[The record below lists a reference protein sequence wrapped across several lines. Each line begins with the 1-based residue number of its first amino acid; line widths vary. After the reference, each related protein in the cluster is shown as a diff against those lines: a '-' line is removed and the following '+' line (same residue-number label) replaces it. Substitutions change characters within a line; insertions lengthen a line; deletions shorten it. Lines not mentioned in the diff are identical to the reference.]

1 MILSALFAHAQ
12 EDEIIAAGDE
22 LDIEDLVLYLPG
34 YQELPDVFPV
44 FLAKLAQRHEDIK
57 TIAMPD
63 VEALTA
69 PGFEDEALYIAI
81 FKTPQDAGIFLNALT
96 KEDTPNLTFPNDKLR
111 IGLFHSDLLVFLMKA
126 AIGL

>member
-1 MILSALFAHAQ
+1 M
-12 EDEIIAAGDE
+12 
-22 LDIEDLVLYLPG
+22 
-34 YQELPDVFPV
+34 

-69 PGFEDEALYIAI
+69 PGFEDEALYIVV
-81 FKTPQDAGIFLNALT
+81 FKTPQDAGIFLNVLT
-96 KEDTPNLTFPNDKLR
+96 KEDTPNPTFPNDKLR

>member
-1 MILSALFAHAQ
+1 MILPAVFARAQ
-12 EDEIIAAGDE
+12 DGGIITAGDE
-22 LDIEDLVLYLPG
+22 LVPEDLVLYLPG

-44 FLAKLAQRHEDIK
+44 FLTKLAQRHEDIK
-57 TIAMPD
+57 TITILD
-63 VEALTA
+63 VEAHTA
-69 PGFEDEALYIAI
+69 PGFEDEALYMAV

-111 IGLFHSDLLVFLMKA
+111 IGLFHSDLLVFIMKA